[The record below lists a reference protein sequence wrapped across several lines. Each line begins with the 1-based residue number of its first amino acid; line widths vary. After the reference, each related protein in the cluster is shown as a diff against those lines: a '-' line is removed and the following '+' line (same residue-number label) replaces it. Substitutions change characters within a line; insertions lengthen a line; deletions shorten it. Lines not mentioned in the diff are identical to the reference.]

1 MYPTGIDWWACHAQ
15 NKEPT
20 LIQVQE
26 IKTQQDRRKRALEY
40 VTQKR
45 NCIDIGSNVGF
56 WTRDLAKE
64 FEKVYCFE
72 PNAIFRECFLKNL
85 PQDNIELF
93 TYGLSDREHTATQSF
108 NSTVIQDIPGNVEC
122 RPLDSFFLSD
132 IDFIK
137 IDVDGFEI
145 QVLSGAIKTLQENN
159 PVINIEMKRN
169 KRPAIVAESERI
181 LRSVGY
187 FKKDCVKS
195 DEIWLKSL

>member
-1 MYPTGIDWWACHAQ
+1 MSNQSKKYAYGLLDNGFSSEDINKGINVLRSRQITMA
-15 NKEPT
+15 
-20 LIQVQE
+20 
-26 IKTQQDRRKRALEY
+26 
-40 VTQKR
+40 
-45 NCIDIGSNVGF
+45 SN
-56 WTRDLAKE
+56 TKE

-85 PQDNIELF
+85 PQDNIKLF

-187 FKKDCVKS
+187 CKKDCVKS